1 MKGDRNKHETSNHCF
16 LNVRNTLKVK
26 SLLLLIK
33 MFIITVDPSSILT
46 ESLLRELGYYQFKF
60 MTSISIPDLCDVYG

>member
-1 MKGDRNKHETSNHCF
+1 MKGDKNKHETSNHCF

-26 SLLLLIK
+26 SLLLMIK
-33 MFIITVDPSSILT
+33 ILIITVDPSSFLT
-46 ESLLRELGYYQFKF
+46 ESLLRELGYYQF

>member
-1 MKGDRNKHETSNHCF
+1 MKGDKNKHETSNHWF

-46 ESLLRELGYYQFKF
+46 ESLLREFIVSFQVI
-60 MTSISIPDLCDVYG
+60 ISLSL

>member
-1 MKGDRNKHETSNHCF
+1 MKGDKNKYETSNHCF

-26 SLLLLIK
+26 SLLLMIK
-33 MFIITVDPSSILT
+33 ILIITVDPSSILT
-46 ESLLRELGYYQFKF
+46 ESLLRELGYYQF